1 MSFPFHK
8 SLRCAARGLFSCLWR
23 ERNLR
28 IHTVAAGYVLFFS
41 AFFDL
46 SRAGR
51 AVLLLTIGLVM
62 AAELFN
68 TALER
73 LCDFVSPGYE
83 KRIGLVKDIAAGR
96 RAVLR
101 AGRRG
106 RGGVPLLAARTL
118 RGDSLLVC
126 RRSGTPCAVCVF
138 PCGGSVLHRAAVPPG
153 QEKERRLSLPQ
164 QETPIMTREEDRSAF
179 LAIVGRPNVGKSSL
193 LNRMNRPEGGHREQ
207 QTADDAHAH
216 HGRAHG
222 GRGSAR
228 VSGHAR
234 PAEAAQPSG

>member
-8 SLRCAARGLFSCLWR
+8 SLRCAARGLLSSLWR

-51 AVLLLTIGLVM
+51 AALLLAIGLVM

-83 KRIGLVKDIAAGR
+83 KRIGLVKDIAAGC
-96 RAVLR
+96 VLCC
-101 AGRRG
+101 A
-106 RGGVPLLAARTL
+106 LAAAGVGACLFCETHVPSTW
-118 RGDSLLVC
+118 G
-126 RRSGTPCAVCVF
+126 AVCM
-138 PCGGSVLHRAAVPPG
+138 
-153 QEKERRLSLPQ
+153 E
-164 QETPIMTREEDRSAF
+164 SAF
-179 LAIVGRPNVGKSSL
+179 LTKTELRTRPCGAVSVL
-193 LNRMNRPEGGHREQ
+193 FVYRE
-207 QTADDAHAH
+207 
-216 HGRAHG
+216 
-222 GRGSAR
+222 
-228 VSGHAR
+228 
-234 PAEAAQPSG
+234 E

>member
-8 SLRCAARGLFSCLWR
+8 SLRCAARGLLSSLWR

-83 KRIGLVKDIAAGR
+83 KRIGLVKDIAAGG
-96 RAVLR
+96 VLCC
-101 AGRRG
+101 A
-106 RGGVPLLAARTL
+106 LAAVGVGVCLFWQPERFGEILSWFVTVPVRL
-118 RGDSLLVC
+118 VLFVCSLAAAACYIALPCRRDRKKRGD
-126 RRSGTPCAVCVF
+126 
-138 PCGGSVLHRAAVPPG
+138 
-153 QEKERRLSLPQ
+153 
-164 QETPIMTREEDRSAF
+164 
-179 LAIVGRPNVGKSSL
+179 
-193 LNRMNRPEGGHREQ
+193 
-207 QTADDAHAH
+207 
-216 HGRAHG
+216 
-222 GRGSAR
+222 
-228 VSGHAR
+228 
-234 PAEAAQPSG
+234 